1 MIKIKLVRL
10 VPFVLGVLFSVG
22 CNSFQDVKFDSPAYR
37 PSDPSNVS
45 VKVSLNN
52 ASIYVM
58 EGDKPLLVTAT
69 CIGKNDSPTP
79 LGEFRAFNRL
89 PRKRSNTYGFHVRGN
104 EIIPGRRVD
113 TPKGY
118 KYVGYPMPYWVEF
131 KSGYGFHAGYVHPI
145 PRTHGCLRIH
155 NNVAPKFFELV
166 RAGTPIFIAN
176 SFPEDTNIGKNLRRP
191 QDYKDP
197 DPARSYLVSGSFFDD
212 LDTNEN
218 LFEKEPK

>member
-104 EIIPGRRVD
+104 EIIPGRRVE

-197 DPARSYLVSGSFFDD
+197 DPARSYLVSGGFFDD

>member
-104 EIIPGRRVD
+104 EIIPGRRVE

-155 NNVAPKFFELV
+155 NKVAPKFFELV

-176 SFPEDTNIGKNLRRP
+176 SFPEDTDIGKNLRRP

>member
-22 CNSFQDVKFDSPAYR
+22 CNSFQDVKFDSPAYK

-104 EIIPGRRVD
+104 EIIPGRRVE

-176 SFPEDTNIGKNLRRP
+176 SFPEDTDIGKNLRRP

>member
-104 EIIPGRRVD
+104 EIIPGRRVE

>member
-52 ASIYVM
+52 ASNYVM

-104 EIIPGRRVD
+104 EIIPGRRVE